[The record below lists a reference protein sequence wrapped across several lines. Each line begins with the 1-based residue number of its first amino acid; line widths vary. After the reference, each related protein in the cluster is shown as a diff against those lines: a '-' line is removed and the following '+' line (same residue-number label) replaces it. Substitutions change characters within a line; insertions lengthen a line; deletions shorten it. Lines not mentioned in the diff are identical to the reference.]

1 MAVPSGLKYSKEHEW
16 VKVEGNTAIIGI
28 TDFAQSE
35 LGDIVFVELPEVED
49 ELTEGETFGSVE
61 SVKTVSELYSP
72 VSGKVFAVNENLE
85 DAPEAVNESPYEEAW
100 MVKVELKDES
110 ELDALLDAAGYE
122 KMIGE

>member
-16 VKVEGNTAIIGI
+16 VKVEGNSAIIGI

-72 VSGKVFAVNENLE
+72 VSGKVVAVNENLE

>member
-1 MAVPSGLKYSKEHEW
+1 MAVPSRLKYSKEHEW

-72 VSGKVFAVNENLE
+72 VSGKVVAVNENLE

>member
-1 MAVPSGLKYSKEHEW
+1 M
-16 VKVEGNTAIIGI
+16 
-28 TDFAQSE
+28 
-35 LGDIVFVELPEVED
+35 
-49 ELTEGETFGSVE
+49 
-61 SVKTVSELYSP
+61 
-72 VSGKVFAVNENLE
+72 NENLE

>member
-35 LGDIVFVELPEVED
+35 LGDIVFIELPEVED

-72 VSGKVFAVNENLE
+72 VSGKVVAVNENLE

>member
-72 VSGKVFAVNENLE
+72 VSGKVVAVNENLE

-122 KMIGE
+122 KMVGE

>member
-72 VSGKVFAVNENLE
+72 ISGKVVAVNENLE

>member
-72 VSGKVFAVNENLE
+72 VSGKVVAVNENLE

-122 KMIGE
+122 KMIDE

>member
-72 VSGKVFAVNENLE
+72 VSGKVVAVNENLE

-110 ELDALLDAAGYE
+110 ELDALLDAASYE

>member
-16 VKVEGNTAIIGI
+16 VKVEGNTVIIGI

-72 VSGKVFAVNENLE
+72 VSGKVVAVNENLE

>member
-1 MAVPSGLKYSKEHEW
+1 MRVEKGLLYTKDHDW

-28 TDFAQSE
+28 TDFAQNE

-72 VSGKVFAVNENLE
+72 VSGKVVAVNENLE

>member
-1 MAVPSGLKYSKEHEW
+1 
-16 VKVEGNTAIIGI
+16 IIGI

-72 VSGKVFAVNENLE
+72 VSGKVVAVNENLE